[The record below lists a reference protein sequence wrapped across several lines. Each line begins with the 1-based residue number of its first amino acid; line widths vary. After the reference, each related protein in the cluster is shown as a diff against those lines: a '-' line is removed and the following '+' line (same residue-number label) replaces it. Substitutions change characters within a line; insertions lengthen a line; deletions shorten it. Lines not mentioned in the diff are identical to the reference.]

1 MNEHDLRVHVAFTD
15 GHAHCHPGTRLRARV
30 TVKAPED
37 WRADYLDIV
46 VFWRTEGLGDEDKGI
61 VFKETP
67 FASGASVPGLYEFPI
82 AIEMP
87 PMPWSYHGHTIKIR
101 WFVGVYANPKPG
113 AEVAREFE
121 FVMHPRPE
129 VLDGG
134 FVGSMEDD
142 DDDVESRE
150 LRAMPS
156 PPRTRPIQAPPPV
169 APPRRSV
176 ASELNPPARPDV
188 APPD

>member
-1 MNEHDLRVHVAFTD
+1 MNEQNLRVHVAFPD
-15 GHAHCHPGTRLRARV
+15 GPEHCVPGTRLRARV

-67 FASGASVPGLYEFPI
+67 FTGGATVPALYEFPL
-82 AIEMP
+82 AVEMP
-87 PMPWSYHGHTIKIR
+87 PMPWTYRGRTIKIR

-113 AEVAREFE
+113 GEIAREME
-121 FVMHPRPE
+121 FLMHPRPE
-129 VLDGG
+129 LFDRRFAVA
-134 FVGSMEDD
+134 SQDD
-142 DDDVESRE
+142 DDDVEFP
-150 LRAMPS
+150 AT
-156 PPRTRPIQAPPPV
+156 PPPPMVRGAKPPPPV
-169 APPRRSV
+169 SPPRRSM
-176 ASELNPPARPDV
+176 ASEFNPPAPPDV

>member
-15 GHAHCHPGTRLRARV
+15 GNEHCRPGARLRARV
-30 TVKAPED
+30 TIKAPED

-67 FASGASVPGLYEFPI
+67 LSGGATVSALYEFPI

-87 PMPWSYHGHTIKIR
+87 PMPWTYRGRTIKIR

-113 AEVAREFE
+113 GEIAREFE
-121 FVMHPRPE
+121 FLMHPRPE
-129 VLDGG
+129 LFDARLARD
-134 FVGSMEDD
+134 SQEDD
-142 DDDVESRE
+142 DAEEVEFPSTPPPP
-150 LRAMPS
+150 MPGAG
-156 PPRTRPIQAPPPV
+156 RKPPPV
-169 APPRRSV
+169 APPPRSL
-176 ASELNPPARPDV
+176 ASQINPPAPPDV